1 MRTNNLFEREYLK
14 LISQQTALPQS
25 TCKECGKHFL
35 NVEPGAECPDC
46 KNPTIPFDAADE
58 DSKNYPTADAEETA
72 DDASTIEECGDGE
85 DCSEIEECGDGE
97 DCSEIEECGDGEDCS
112 EIEECG
118 NETDILEEDD
128 FKLDSECN
136 GDDSDIFSED
146 DTTNMLGDDDDDD
159 NDLVEEDDEVD
170 DQAAESDEEDE
181 DAEETDEEDED
192 AANEASISDSKIV
205 SFTSADPA
213 VLEVFEKVQAGELK
227 LVAVPL
233 DFKFAEE
240 DKNQN
245 PDLTIDVLQNF
256 DIEDVSEGAEN
267 TEDAKGVEGAEGA
280 EGTEGEET
288 EVNPQ
293 DDEVKAA
300 EKQQLAKESKPFKR
314 AKYVIN
320 QPLVQGKRPTG
331 PKKYGPY

>member
-1 MRTNNLFEREYLK
+1 MHTNNLFEREYLR
-14 LISQQTALPQS
+14 LITQQTALPKS

-35 NVEPGAECPDC
+35 NVEPNEECPNC

-58 DSKNYPTADAEETA
+58 DSKNYPTADADEA
-72 DDASTIEECGDGE
+72 IDDASTIEECGDGE

-97 DCSEIEECGDGEDCS
+97 DCGEIEECGDGEDCS

-118 NETDILEEDD
+118 DGTDILEEDD

-136 GDDSDIFSED
+136 KDDSD
-146 DTTNMLGDDDDDD
+146 
-159 NDLVEEDDEVD
+159 DLFEEDDEAQMLTEEDKAD
-170 DQAAESDEEDE
+170 DQAAV
-181 DAEETDEEDED
+181 EDED
-192 AANEASISDSKIV
+192 AADDQDAEDEEAPVSDAKII
-205 SFTSADPA
+205 SFTSTDPA

-233 DFKFAEE
+233 DFEFAEE

-256 DIEDVSEGAEN
+256 DIEDVNEDTEEAE
-267 TEDAKGVEGAEGA
+267 
-280 EGTEGEET
+280 TEGEDENEDET

-300 EKQQLAKESKPFKR
+300 EEQQLAKESKPFKR

-320 QPLVQGKRPTG
+320 QPLVQGKRPAG

>member
-85 DCSEIEECGDGE
+85 DCGEIEECGDGE
-97 DCSEIEECGDGEDCS
+97 DCGEIEECGDG
-112 EIEECG
+112 
-118 NETDILEEDD
+118 TDILEEDD

-146 DTTNMLGDDDDDD
+146 D
-159 NDLVEEDDEVD
+159 NDLVEEDDDDDLVEEDDDDLIEEDDEAD
-170 DQAAESDEEDE
+170 DQAAESDEENE
-181 DAEETDEEDED
+181 NAEETDEEDD
-192 AANEASISDSKIV
+192 AATDEASISDSKIV

-256 DIEDVSEGAEN
+256 DIEDVSEGAED
-267 TEDAKGVEGAEGA
+267 TEGAEGA
-280 EGTEGEET
+280 EGAEGEET

-293 DDEVKAA
+293 DNEVKAA